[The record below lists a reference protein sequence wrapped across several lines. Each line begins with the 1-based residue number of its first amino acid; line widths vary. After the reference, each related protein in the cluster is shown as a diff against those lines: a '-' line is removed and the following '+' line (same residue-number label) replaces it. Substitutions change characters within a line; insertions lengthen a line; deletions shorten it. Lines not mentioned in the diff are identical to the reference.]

1 MLRRDG
7 MDRLHNDEA
16 ARKLLRPDDGTAMG
30 EHILPPVDP
39 ATGEVHGPGMDTG
52 GGNAGE
58 DYDDDHTAGS
68 NTAR

>member
-1 MLRRDG
+1 MLKRDG
-7 MDRLHNDEA
+7 MDPLHNDEA

-30 EHILPPVDP
+30 DNILPPLDP
-39 ATGEVHGPGMDTG
+39 VTGEVTGPGLGAG

-68 NTAR
+68 NTNK